1 MHHEQEVR
9 QIAYQIWEEQGHP
22 QGQEL
27 EHWLKAEA
35 AWQEKQAHATPS
47 FQHASA
53 AHKPAGAIQVKE
65 AKTQTQPRPPAR

>member
-22 QGQEL
+22 QGHEL

-35 AWQEKQAHATPS
+35 TWQEKQAHAVPS
-47 FQHASA
+47 FKHAA
-53 AHKPAGAIQVKE
+53 PVQKPAGALQGKD
-65 AKTQTQPRPPAR
+65 ATSRTQPRSGAR